1 MSAILPT
8 SRSRP
13 LKTMLAAAGLALALA
28 GAPAVA
34 QQAAQPTAT
43 HLAVAREVVV
53 ASGLS
58 RSFESMVPQF
68 MEQMKSNLLTT
79 RPEIGKDLTEVLGRL
94 KPEFE
99 GQREDILNA
108 AARIFASRLS
118 EPELKDVA
126 AFYKSASGQKYVAAQ
141 PPVMDELFGQMQAWS
156 QRLSEFMIGRVRAEM
171 KKKGVD
177 L

>member
-1 MSAILPT
+1 
-8 SRSRP
+8 
-13 LKTMLAAAGLALALA
+13 
-28 GAPAVA
+28 
-34 QQAAQPTAT
+34 
-43 HLAVAREVVV
+43 
-53 ASGLS
+53 
-58 RSFESMVPQF
+58 
-68 MEQMKSNLLTT
+68 MKSNLLTT

-126 AFYKSASGQKYVAAQ
+126 AFDKSASGQKYVAAQ